1 MDKKNIKI
9 AILLGGASTERS
21 VSKQSGK
28 SIYEAVSK
36 LGYSFKLIDPAYGLN
51 QPRTISDYF
60 SDCEYSSISKSNY
73 IKTFNSNLFDE
84 VDLVIIALHGKW
96 GEDGT
101 IQSLLELKELK
112 YTGSGVLGSALSM
125 DKAKSKAMFIH
136 SNVSTPK
143 WLEINKNLSLTEL
156 DNKIISQ
163 IRYPCIIKPND
174 QGSTIGLTKCNS
186 KIELEDALNLGF
198 QFSNSLL
205 VEEFIDG
212 RELTVGIL
220 NDLTL
225 PILEIIP
232 QKELYDYECK
242 YSDGMSNYIVPAV
255 ISKELE
261 RDLRIQAKLAFDS
274 VGCSNYARVDFRI
287 DKNNTP
293 FCLEVNSLP
302 GMTSHSLLPKMAAAE
317 GINFENLIEL
327 IINSAL

>member
-1 MDKKNIKI
+1 MNKNNIKI
-9 AILLGGASTERS
+9 AILIGGASTERP

-28 SIYEAVSK
+28 AIYEAVNN
-36 LGYSFKLIDPAYGLN
+36 LGYSVKLIDPAYGLN
-51 QPRTISDYF
+51 QPSNLSDYF

-73 IKTFNSNLFDE
+73 LKTFNSNLFDE

-101 IQSLLELKELK
+101 IQSLLELKNIK
-112 YTGSGVLGSALSM
+112 YTGSGVLGSSLSM

-136 SNVSTPK
+136 SNVLTPK
-143 WLEINKNLSLTEL
+143 WLEINKNISLTEL

-163 IRYPCIIKPND
+163 IKYPCIVKPND

-186 KIELEDALNLGF
+186 KIDLEEALNLGF

-212 RELTVGIL
+212 REITVGIL
-220 NDLTL
+220 NNLTL
-225 PILEIIP
+225 PVLEIIP

-274 VGCSNYARVDFRI
+274 LGCSNYARVDFRI
-287 DKNNTP
+287 DKNNKP

-302 GMTSHSLLPKMAAAE
+302 GMTSHSLLPKMAEAQ
-317 GINFENLIEL
+317 GINFEKLIEM

>member
-1 MDKKNIKI
+1 MSKNNIKI
-9 AILLGGASTERS
+9 AILIGGASTERP

-28 SIYEAVSK
+28 AIYEAVNN
-36 LGYSFKLIDPAYGLN
+36 LGYSVKLIDPAYGLN
-51 QPRTISDYF
+51 QPHNIPDYF

-73 IKTFNSNLFDE
+73 LKTFNSNLFDE

-101 IQSLLELKELK
+101 IQSLLELKNIK
-112 YTGSGVLGSALSM
+112 YTGSGILGSSLSM

-136 SNVSTPK
+136 SNVLTPK
-143 WLEINKNLSLTEL
+143 WLEINKNISLTKL

-163 IRYPCIIKPND
+163 IKYPCIVKPND

-186 KIELEDALNLGF
+186 KIDLEEALNLGF

-212 RELTVGIL
+212 REITVGIL
-220 NDLTL
+220 NNLTL
-225 PILEIIP
+225 PVLEIIP

-274 VGCSNYARVDFRI
+274 LGCSNYARVDFRI
-287 DKNNTP
+287 DKNNKP

-302 GMTSHSLLPKMAAAE
+302 GMTSHSLLPKMAEAQ
-317 GINFENLIEL
+317 GINFEKLIEM

>member
-1 MDKKNIKI
+1 MNKNNIKI
-9 AILLGGASTERS
+9 AILIGGASTERP

-28 SIYEAVSK
+28 AIYEAVNN
-36 LGYSFKLIDPAYGLN
+36 LGYSVKLIDPAYGLN
-51 QPRTISDYF
+51 QPSNLSDYF

-73 IKTFNSNLFDE
+73 LKTFNSNLFDE

-101 IQSLLELKELK
+101 IQSLLELKNIK
-112 YTGSGVLGSALSM
+112 YTGSGVLGSSLSM

-136 SNVSTPK
+136 SNVLTPK
-143 WLEINKNLSLTEL
+143 WLEINKNISLTEL

-163 IRYPCIIKPND
+163 IKYPCIVKPND

-186 KIELEDALNLGF
+186 KIDLEEALNLGF

-212 RELTVGIL
+212 REITVGIL
-220 NDLTL
+220 NNLTL
-225 PILEIIP
+225 PVLEIIP

-274 VGCSNYARVDFRI
+274 LGCSNYARVDFRI
-287 DKNNTP
+287 DKNNKP
-293 FCLEVNSLP
+293 FCLEINSLP
-302 GMTSHSLLPKMAAAE
+302 GMTSHSLLPKMAEAQ
-317 GINFENLIEL
+317 GINFEKLIEM